1 MSGHGEVTC
10 PEDTN
15 IRGPVTPT
23 RRYWNLFSEEGKE
36 RLWELWEQS
45 WGRLSSCLCPTTRQR
60 DLQAPL
66 SEALAGALICQ
77 MKEAPEEIASEGCV
91 GWRG

>member
-1 MSGHGEVTC
+1 MPRGHQHQ
-10 PEDTN
+10 
-15 IRGPVTPT
+15 GPCHPHKKALESV
-23 RRYWNLFSEEGKE
+23 LQGGKGKVVGA
-36 RLWELWEQS
+36 WEQS
-45 WGRLSSCLCPTTRQR
+45 WGKLSSCLCPTTRQR

-77 MKEAPEEIASEGCV
+77 MKEASEEIASEGCV